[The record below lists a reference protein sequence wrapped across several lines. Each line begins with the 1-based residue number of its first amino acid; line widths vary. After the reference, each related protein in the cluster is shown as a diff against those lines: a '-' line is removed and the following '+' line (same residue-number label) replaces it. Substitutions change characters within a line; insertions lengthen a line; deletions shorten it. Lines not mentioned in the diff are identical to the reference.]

1 MKQKIDKKNMNWA
14 QAKWAFPKLKPNRDN
29 DRDGV
34 KNQFDCRPLN
44 FKKQDVVE
52 TKRMLKKLKTDIANI
67 QLNYKDYPE
76 ELDDALSNT
85 SEWIE
90 D

>member
-34 KNQFDCRPLN
+34 KNQFDCKPFDR
-44 FKKQDVVE
+44 KRQDDDRLPSDSKWKVKMYEDFE
-52 TKRMLKKLKTDIANI
+52 TIGDLKRFGEG
-67 QLNYKDYPE
+67 E
-76 ELDDALSNT
+76 E
-85 SEWIE
+85 
-90 D
+90 

>member
-1 MKQKIDKKNMNWA
+1 MNWA

-44 FKKQDVVE
+44 FKMQHKKFKVKHIDDDDEEVFK
-52 TKRMLKKLKTDIANI
+52 TKKAAIRDIESRSGFYIEEFDDGNENI
-67 QLNYKDYPE
+67 
-76 ELDDALSNT
+76 
-85 SEWIE
+85 
-90 D
+90 

>member
-44 FKKQDVVE
+44 RKMQHKV
-52 TKRMLKKLKTDIANI
+52 KTDKCDHSYKEECEFCEEWESEALDVKKIKG
-67 QLNYKDYPE
+67 LN
-76 ELDDALSNT
+76 
-85 SEWIE
+85 
-90 D
+90 